1 MKSNN
6 LPHTSSVILQKSTF
20 VCSYETF
27 QGVCERN
34 VIYWSNCYDVAAVD
48 DDDILGKIN
57 YGHKIFRSVFPNLAS
72 FFKKNIFY
80 FLDSI

>member
-6 LPHTSSVILQKSTF
+6 LPPTSSVILQKSTF
-20 VCSYETF
+20 VCSYETL

-48 DDDILGKIN
+48 DDEILEKVIMGIK
-57 YGHKIFRSVFPNLAS
+57 Y
-72 FFKKNIFY
+72 
-80 FLDSI
+80 LDE